1 MILSGKNWMAGMLNG
16 LSDVQ
21 NGEKFSVTLH
31 YLRKRVLRNKIR
43 ENSSRRRGEKRADAE
58 FKPERNAG

>member
-1 MILSGKNWMAGMLNG
+1 MAGMLNG
-16 LSDVQ
+16 LSDIL

-31 YLRKRVLRNKIR
+31 YLRKRILRNKVR

-58 FKPERNAG
+58 FKPVERKAG

>member
-1 MILSGKNWMAGMLNG
+1 MILNGKNWMAGMLNG
-16 LSDVQ
+16 LSDIL

-31 YLRKRVLRNKIR
+31 YLRKRILRNKVR
-43 ENSSRRRGEKRADAE
+43 ENSSRRQSEKRADAE